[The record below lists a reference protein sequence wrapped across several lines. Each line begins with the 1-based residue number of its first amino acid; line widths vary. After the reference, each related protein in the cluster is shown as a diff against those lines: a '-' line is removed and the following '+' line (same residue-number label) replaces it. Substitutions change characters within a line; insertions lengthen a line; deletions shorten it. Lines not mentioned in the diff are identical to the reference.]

1 MVLAGP
7 TLHTCASPAAT
18 LVGLART
25 IYIQCTTGILGRE
38 IAKYTVKYGIYIWF
52 WLGQPNTL
60 AHHQLPP
67 HLCITSCRHTC
78 LPSKQ
83 ATMYKKGLFVN
94 THYTCNT
101 LHTRKQ
107 RPHHTPPPPANT
119 PHNIHRDRHTQIH
132 TLSRDSLTNS
142 HTRKR
147 ITKAQPPSPVMRS
160 SSAFIIASATF
171 TMALRLSH
179 TKRWDLLQE
188 ALRRVRVSLWYLHTH
203 SEKHSS
209 HARDAIDVCDKTRA
223 LRA

>member
-1 MVLAGP
+1 MVYIRYFWQGDHQIYGQIRCIFMVLAGPTLHTCAPPAATFVGLARTIYIVYNRYFGQGDHQIYGQIRYIFMVLAGP

-119 PHNIHRDRHTQIH
+119 HHLHPRLRHR
-132 TLSRDSLTNS
+132 N
-142 HTRKR
+142 
-147 ITKAQPPSPVMRS
+147 P
-160 SSAFIIASATF
+160 
-171 TMALRLSH
+171 
-179 TKRWDLLQE
+179 
-188 ALRRVRVSLWYLHTH
+188 
-203 SEKHSS
+203 
-209 HARDAIDVCDKTRA
+209 C
-223 LRA
+223 